1 MDHRIKKVP
10 NSVPAPAS
18 LAELAVP
25 APAVPAPAVPVPAP
39 ADVPVPA
46 IPAPFPVPAAPQI
59 AQLMQMLQYP
69 PHAFAN
75 MYQPYGGFYPTNTLS
90 HLPPAF
96 GAPPPAHMPPTFT
109 SQASANLANVSLAVS
124 LPRPI
129 SLEEFCQ
136 RYAILPQDQVKLKK
150 LDVIPGDHEE
160 LLSLERVDWE
170 ERAGF
175 AKLTWDRF
183 LKVHLK
189 FLDDVRNGLWA
200 A

>member
-1 MDHRIKKVP
+1 MP
-10 NSVPAPAS
+10 VPA
-18 LAELAVP
+18 
-25 APAVPAPAVPVPAP
+25 AVPVPN
-39 ADVPVPA
+39 
-46 IPAPFPVPAAPQI
+46 APQI

-75 MYQPYGGFYPTNTLS
+75 IYQPYGGFYPNI
-90 HLPPAF
+90 HANAVPQLPSAF
-96 GAPPPAHMPPTFT
+96 GAPPPALAQPIPAP
-109 SQASANLANVSLAVS
+109 QVSANASNVSLAVS

-136 RYAILPQDQVKLKK
+136 HYAILPQDEVKLKK

-170 ERAGF
+170 ERGGF

-189 FLDDVRNGLWA
+189 FLEDVRNGLWA